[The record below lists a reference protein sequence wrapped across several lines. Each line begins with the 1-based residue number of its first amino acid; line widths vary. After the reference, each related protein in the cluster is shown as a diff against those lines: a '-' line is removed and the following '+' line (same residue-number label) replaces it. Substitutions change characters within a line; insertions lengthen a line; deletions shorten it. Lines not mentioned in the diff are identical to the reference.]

1 MTLVDKVVT
10 KTKKIQVASGCG
22 AVVPRYSRSIC
33 IQIWA
38 GFSEKLVLKRLL
50 ECTCIRY

>member
-1 MTLVDKVVT
+1 MMLGNKVVT
-10 KTKKIQVASGCG
+10 KTKKIQVASRCG
-22 AVVPRYSRSIC
+22 VVVPRYSRSIG

-50 ECTCIRY
+50 ECTYIRY